1 MGSKD
6 LFFSS
11 SFDIRAARSLSTSTD
26 KALVLNLF
34 TPIYYIIIFLNSSI
48 YIYELIYN
56 IKLYHITIF
65 SVDKE

>member
-11 SFDIRAARSLSTSTD
+11 SFDIRATRSLSTSTD

-56 IKLYHITIF
+56 IKLYHIAIF